1 MSREE
6 QVRAELGVLMDEYK
20 ALKSEVGA
28 TLTASRQIVGLT
40 LTAAAALLAAT
51 PAIVGDHKRFEIF
64 LFAPL
69 VFCGLALTQLRYVF
83 LVLDMGEYLR
93 CSLAQE
99 IRRALGDLAA
109 GNRDFEHILAWESR
123 EQSLPFRRRGAAR
136 LLSLPLAGASLG
148 LPLVA
153 GALSLTAYFYF
164 YFEHESGRPPGWI
177 VWTVAGA
184 VVLALL
190 SCLMLG
196 FVAERER

>member
-1 MSREE
+1 MSRED

-20 ALKSEVGA
+20 ALKSEIGA
-28 TLTASRQIVGLT
+28 TLSTSRQMLGLT

-51 PAIVGDHKRFEIF
+51 PAIVDHERFEIF
-64 LFAPL
+64 LFAPV

-83 LVLDMGEYLR
+83 LVLDMGEHLR
-93 CSLAQE
+93 CSLAPE
-99 IRRALGDLAA
+99 IRRALGDLATES
-109 GNRDFEHILAWESR
+109 RDFAHILAWESR
-123 EQSLPFRRRGAAR
+123 GQSLLFRRRGAVG
-136 LLSLPLAGASLG
+136 LLFLPLAGANLG
-148 LPLVA
+148 LPLLA

-164 YFEHESGRPPGWI
+164 YFDHESGRPPGWI

-190 SCLMLG
+190 SCLGLG

>member
-1 MSREE
+1 MSRED
-6 QVRAELGVLMDEYK
+6 QVTAELGVLMDEYK
-20 ALKSEVGA
+20 VLKSEIGA
-28 TLTASRQIVGLT
+28 TLTTSRQMVGLT

-51 PAIVGDHKRFEIF
+51 PAIVDHERFEIF
-64 LFAPL
+64 FFAPL

-83 LVLDMGEYLR
+83 LVLDMGKYLR
-93 CSLAQE
+93 CSLAPE

-109 GNRDFEHILAWESR
+109 ENRDFEHILAWESR

-136 LLSLPLAGASLG
+136 LLSLPLAGANLG
-148 LPLVA
+148 LPLLA

-190 SCLMLG
+190 SCLVLG

>member
-1 MSREE
+1 MSRED

-20 ALKSEVGA
+20 ALKSEIGT
-28 TLTASRQIVGLT
+28 TLTTSRQMMSLT

-51 PAIVGDHKRFEIF
+51 PAIVDQERFEIF

-93 CSLAQE
+93 RSLAPE

-109 GNRDFEHILAWESR
+109 ENRDFEHILAWESKGP
-123 EQSLPFRRRGAAR
+123 SLLFRQRRAVR
-136 LLSLPLAGASLG
+136 LLFLPLAGANFG
-148 LPLVA
+148 LPLLA
-153 GALSLTAYFYF
+153 GVLSLTAYFYF
-164 YFEHESGRPPGWI
+164 YFAHESGRPPGWI

-184 VVLALL
+184 VLLALL
-190 SCLMLG
+190 SCLVLG